1 MRWPSI
7 QRSFFSRMAFYLT
20 PTARGSLRPP
30 TTLSQLV
37 GQYCDMEITT
47 HGQLGR
53 AGGMEECTH
62 CMSTFSRVAQAI
74 SHCPA
79 CTVSLGPIA

>member
-53 AGGMEECTH
+53 AGGTESMCIY
-62 CMSTFSRVAQAI
+62 SRVAQAI